1 MSLPPPC
8 AGRCRH
14 RSRLPFAPLRA
25 GARPAEQGFL
35 LPVAFVASLLL
46 LLGALSL
53 QALILQGRVGL
64 RLREIRGQQEDA
76 LSTAAQ
82 QLVAALNS
90 RHACLLALPRQ
101 RWQSEGGLCASAAD
115 LLALE
120 QGVVGARRWQL
131 IDWQPA
137 ASRAKALIEL
147 DAGASPGAPRRGSF
161 AVTLLAS
168 PPRALAPGL
177 LGLRGVAP

>member
-1 MSLPPPC
+1 MFLPPPG
-8 AGRCRH
+8 AGRCR
-14 RSRLPFAPLRA
+14 RRCRTPFIGERA
-25 GARPAEQGFL
+25 RARPGERGFL

-53 QALILQGRVGL
+53 QALVLQGRLGL

-76 LSTAAQ
+76 LSAAAQ

-101 RWQSEGGLCASAAD
+101 HWRSEGGLCASAAD

-137 ASRAKALIEL
+137 ATRAEALIEL
-147 DAGASPGAPRRGSF
+147 DGGASPGSTRRGSF
-161 AVTLLAS
+161 AVTLLGS
-168 PPRALAPGL
+168 PPRALAPAL
-177 LGLRGVAP
+177 LALRGVAP